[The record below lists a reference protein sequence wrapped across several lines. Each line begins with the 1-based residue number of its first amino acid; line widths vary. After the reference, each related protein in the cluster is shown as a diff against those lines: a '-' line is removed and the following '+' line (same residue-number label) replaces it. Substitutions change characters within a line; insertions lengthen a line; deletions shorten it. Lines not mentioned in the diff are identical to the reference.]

1 MGLCKFTYLHGDLYL
16 QYSVTQKKLYIKS
29 KTPCPIRFLTTG
41 QYLFVVVHVFSL
53 FVHVLVIFDSWGAK
67 DSESPPT
74 EDGFD
79 LHRIFSR
86 PGHNFSVKPA
96 GPLFLMKR
104 PLWVFIFAL
113 IYLIP
118 GPPPSGAFIR
128 AMPVFRQ
135 PEHAKDVVRCCRNH
149 TEEYSGKN
157 NNKKLLRAHHDL
169 KLKIK
174 DTIFLARGNCWH
186 GATLPLASLKNDF
199 WGVDSEPGTTN
210 WRRFAKLFCLP
221 WIKSLH

>member
-1 MGLCKFTYLHGDLYL
+1 MPRNLVLVFTRESKNERSKRELRAGKHEAVVLSVGLCKFTNLHGDLYL

-74 EDGFD
+74 EDVFD

-104 PLWVFIFAL
+104 PL
-113 IYLIP
+113 
-118 GPPPSGAFIR
+118 
-128 AMPVFRQ
+128 
-135 PEHAKDVVRCCRNH
+135 
-149 TEEYSGKN
+149 
-157 NNKKLLRAHHDL
+157 
-169 KLKIK
+169 
-174 DTIFLARGNCWH
+174 
-186 GATLPLASLKNDF
+186 
-199 WGVDSEPGTTN
+199 
-210 WRRFAKLFCLP
+210 
-221 WIKSLH
+221 